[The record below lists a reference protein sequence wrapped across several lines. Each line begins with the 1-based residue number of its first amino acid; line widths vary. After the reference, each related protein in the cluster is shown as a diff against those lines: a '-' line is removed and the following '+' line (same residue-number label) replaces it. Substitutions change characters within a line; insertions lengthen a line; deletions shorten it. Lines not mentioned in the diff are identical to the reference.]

1 LDQLSIKA
9 LIALPLSEGPH
20 HMGVLLIA
28 QGSSHRWRSS
38 DMVVLKTL
46 SDQIVMAT
54 HNAGLRRL
62 VKNLSVTDEHSG
74 LLRRASYIDMLL
86 GETRRALQQNG
97 SLTVVLMQFGK
108 HAALVKEFG
117 ESAIGEIW
125 QRIGQLCA
133 AHIRQND
140 LGFQY
145 DTDTIALV
153 LSETGIEEAMASIEK
168 LRKTCAQVCLPG
180 KDEPVPFDA
189 GLAEAVIQPPFDP
202 VDIVTEVI
210 NRVEQALESAVA
222 EGPGK
227 VVSQAPPFASA
238 AVA

>member
-1 LDQLSIKA
+1 
-9 LIALPLSEGPH
+9 
-20 HMGVLLIA
+20 
-28 QGSSHRWRSS
+28 
-38 DMVVLKTL
+38 LKTL

-108 HAALVKEFG
+108 HGALVKEYG
-117 ESAIGEIW
+117 EAAIGEIW

-140 LGFQY
+140 LAFQY
-145 DTDTIALV
+145 DSDTIALV
-153 LSETGIEEAMASIEK
+153 LSETGTEEALASIEK
-168 LRKTCAQVCLPG
+168 LRKTCGQVCLPG
-180 KDEPVPFDA
+180 KDESVPFNA
-189 GLAEAVIQPPFDP
+189 GLAQAVVQPPFDP

-210 NRVEQALESAVA
+210 NRVEQALEAAIA
-222 EGPGK
+222 EGPNN
-227 VVSQAPPFASA
+227 VTSLAPTFASA